1 MTNKASRKVFFKNLF
16 KSYVMHIFETVTMCL
31 NKPHLLNNNSKSLNS
46 FFNCIFN
53 FTAQN
58 MSGGATKYL

>member
-1 MTNKASRKVFFKNLF
+1 MTNKVYKKVFFKNLF

-31 NKPHLLNNNSKSLNS
+31 NKPHLLNNNSKFLNS
-46 FFNCIFN
+46 FFN

-58 MSGGATKYL
+58 MSRGATKYL